1 MSKKPAPKKNLSIAV
16 PPPFVRVQSARGT
29 AGEGLGEMRTPSSA
43 LASVMNRAL
52 GLRGPD
58 AGLGS
63 PINKATTRQSS
74 LPRSRSERESG
85 HEHRS
90 PPYLPV
96 TSRHAPAPDAAAGE
110 PGRAQSATRTRPPV
124 FERML
129 TNTREPPP
137 TPMSCKPHQTRGG
150 TRDPYRSHE
159 ATDTERRVR
168 LTEASSGKATAAATL
183 RREDGTCEAGAKGLL
198 EHEELMKLRQENQDL
213 RAQLRRERRGHL
225 TERPRTAGGDRGSG
239 RGNEDEDLGD
249 GRGNKDGR
257 VSHVDRSRDRSRD
270 CSSKIRMERLPSA
283 NVEPVDGFEVLG
295 RRYKE
300 VWGTR
305 SHSEPGRLPKRTR
318 AVDGDRGGKF
328 FDDCD
333 FQSCEEPNTSG
344 AAAPRPTHAYFTRTA
359 SAEMLAQMDGMGI

>member
-16 PPPFVRVQSARGT
+16 PPPCVRVQSARGT
-29 AGEGLGEMRTPSSA
+29 AGEGSGEMRTPSSA

-90 PPYLPV
+90 PPYLQA
-96 TSRHAPAPDAAAGE
+96 TSRHAPAPEAAAGE

-129 TNTREPPP
+129 NNTREPPP
-137 TPMSCKPHQTRGG
+137 TPISCKPHQTRGG

-168 LTEASSGKATAAATL
+168 LAEASSGRATAAATL
-183 RREDGTCEAGAKGLL
+183 RREDGTCEAGATGLL
-198 EHEELMKLRQENQDL
+198 EHVELMKLRQENQDL

-225 TERPRTAGGDRGSG
+225 TERPRTAGGDRGSR
-239 RGNEDEDLGD
+239 RGGGGFE
-249 GRGNKDGR
+249 
-257 VSHVDRSRDRSRD
+257 
-270 CSSKIRMERLPSA
+270 
-283 NVEPVDGFEVLG
+283 VDGFEVLG
-295 RRYKE
+295 MRYKK
-300 VWGTR
+300 VWGTT
-305 SHSEPGRLPKRTR
+305 SHTMAPGRSSKRTR
-318 AVDGDRGGKF
+318 AEDGDSDGQF
-328 FDDCD
+328 CDDCD
-333 FQSCEEPNTSG
+333 GDFQACKEPNASG
-344 AAAPRPTHAYFTRTA
+344 VAAPRPTHAYFTRTA
-359 SAEMLAQMDGMGI
+359 SAEMTARMDGMGF